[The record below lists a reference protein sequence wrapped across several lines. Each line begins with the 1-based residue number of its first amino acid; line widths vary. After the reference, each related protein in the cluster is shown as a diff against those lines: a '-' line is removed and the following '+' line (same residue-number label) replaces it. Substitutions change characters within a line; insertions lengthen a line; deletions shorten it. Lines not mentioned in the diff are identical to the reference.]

1 MCRFFLERL
10 VSFGKGFRAEVKSLS
25 RFALSRRAAGRDRK
39 LSLDWRERCTVAM
52 KRGER
57 KRERR
62 LQTMSSSVAST
73 AEEATAALVVCQS
86 VQHCELTTHLL
97 LETFLFYR
105 RIFAL
110 ALAISFF
117 SVAEAKALPVQA
129 LSFFLSFFLCLSC
142 FLVFPIALFRP
153 SNFFF
158 WLPCKLCT
166 RILSCPRPL
175 LSPKNILSKNNS
187 K

>member
-1 MCRFFLERL
+1 M
-10 VSFGKGFRAEVKSLS
+10 
-25 RFALSRRAAGRDRK
+25 
-39 LSLDWRERCTVAM
+39 AM

-62 LQTMSSSVAST
+62 LQTMSSSSVAST

-86 VQHCELTTHLL
+86 VQQSVSSLLISSSRPFSFIGESSLL
-97 LETFLFYR
+97 LSQS
-105 RIFAL
+105 A
-110 ALAISFF
+110 F
-117 SVAEAKALPVQA
+117 SVWQKQARALPVQA
-129 LSFFLSFFLCLSC
+129 LSFFLSLPVLLSGLPHC
-142 FLVFPIALFRP
+142 SFPP
-153 SNFFF
+153 PPTFFF
-158 WLPCKLCT
+158 WLPCELCT

>member
-1 MCRFFLERL
+1 M
-10 VSFGKGFRAEVKSLS
+10 
-25 RFALSRRAAGRDRK
+25 
-39 LSLDWRERCTVAM
+39 AM

-62 LQTMSSSVAST
+62 LQTMSSSSVAST

-86 VQHCELTTHLL
+86 VQQSVSSLL
-97 LETFLFYR
+97 ISSSSRPFYVYR
-105 RIFAL
+105 RVFAL
-110 ALAISFF
+110 ALAISLF
-117 SVAEAKALPVQA
+117 SVAEASKGTTSAG
-129 LSFFLSFFLCLSC
+129 SFFLSFSACLAFWSSP
-142 FLVFPIALFRP
+142 LLFSAP

-158 WLPCKLCT
+158 WLPCELCT

-175 LSPKNILSKNNS
+175 PSPKNILSKNNS